1 MMNHRILNDP
11 AFGLGLVVWLVAASV
26 FPLQLGLSGASAVS
40 LAGYLLLAGVLL
52 AIADAILN
60 AQLYRGLSDVALQSV
75 FWVIGL
81 SVPAAIAFAVGIAVS
96 PAREAFEDDLCRIS
110 GVVVPH
116 DTSESP
122 LMEALDPT
130 EICETTG

>member
-1 MMNHRILNDP
+1 MNHRILNDP

-40 LAGYLLLAGVLL
+40 FVGYLLFAGVLL
-52 AIADAILN
+52 AVADAILN
-60 AQLYRGLSDVALQSV
+60 AQLYRGVSDVALQAV
-75 FWVIGL
+75 FWLIGL
-81 SVPAAIAFAVGIAVS
+81 SVPAAIAFAVGTAVS

-110 GVVVPH
+110 GVIVPH
-116 DTSESP
+116 DASEGS

-130 EICETTG
+130 ESCEAIG